1 MVTGVSSLTA
11 SGDVTGGSFTDGTA
25 ALSSGALSGATTIT
39 ASGAVTGGSLSLDDG
54 TTTLSATE
62 INVLDGITAG
72 TVSGNKAL
80 IVDNNKD
87 ISSLRNITASGTV
100 TASDFTGSFSGDG
113 TGITGV
119 SATELG
125 ILMGETPLIFE
136 GSIADPN
143 ETKIAVTNPTADR
156 ILTLP
161 DVSGTFLT
169 TGNKTAIDTVGT
181 VTDGVWQG
189 TAVAD
194 TYVADDLT
202 ISGGTI
208 NSTVIG
214 AVTPATGGFTS
225 VTASGAVTGGSITD
239 GTATLTSGALSLSL
253 IHI

>member
-1 MVTGVSSLTA
+1 
-11 SGDVTGGSFTDGTA
+11 
-25 ALSSGALSGATTIT
+25 
-39 ASGAVTGGSLSLDDG
+39 LDDG

-72 TVSGNKAL
+72 TASGNKAL
-80 IVDNNKD
+80 IVDTNKD

-136 GSIADPN
+136 GPVADPH

-156 ILTLP
+156 VLTLP

-189 TAVAD
+189 AAVAD

-202 ISGGTI
+202 ISGGII
-208 NSTVIG
+208 NGTVIG

-239 GTATLTSGALSLSL
+239 GTATLTSGALSGATAVTASGLVTAGSL
-253 IHI
+253 DIDNVQIDGTTIVTRMTQIY